1 MTTDSI
7 ADADTI
13 VLIHGLWMTPRS
25 WEHWIPRYERRGF
38 RVIAPAYP
46 GFEVEVE
53 ALRADPTPI
62 ERITVPDTVE
72 HLAGIVSELESPP
85 ILIGHS
91 FGGALVQIL
100 LDRGLGAAGIAIDS
114 VPTEGVR
121 NAAGVADPGHL
132 PRAAQPGQP
141 PLRGRLHAEAVPV
154 RIHEHAQQG
163 PVGGRL

>member
-13 VLIHGLWMTPRS
+13 VLIHGLWMTPRM

-62 ERITVPDTVE
+62 ERVTVPDTVE

-114 VPTEGVR
+114 VPKEGVR
-121 NAAGVADPGHL
+121 AHCRRRRSGP
-132 PRAAQPGQP
+132 PAQPANRHRRRSSLTTRSP
-141 PLRGRLHAEAVPV
+141 TR
-154 RIHEHAQQG
+154 
-163 PVGGRL
+163 